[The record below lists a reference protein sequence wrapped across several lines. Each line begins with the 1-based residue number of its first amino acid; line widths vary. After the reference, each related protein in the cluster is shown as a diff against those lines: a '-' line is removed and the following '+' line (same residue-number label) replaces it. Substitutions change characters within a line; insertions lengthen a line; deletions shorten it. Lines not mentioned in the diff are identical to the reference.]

1 MAIFTTSER
10 KRKEET
16 IEVLR
21 KEIKRQKACND
32 LVSHQ
37 LEKLQNDYK
46 YCKSVVISYRNTLA
60 VAEDFMEKNRGK
72 TGKLAAACLSQTQGV
87 YPSAPNKSS
96 T

>member
-60 VAEDFMEKNRGK
+60 VAEDFMEKNKLLKEWIVKRNNEAVLREGK
-72 TGKLAAACLSQTQGV
+72 
-87 YPSAPNKSS
+87 
-96 T
+96 

>member
-60 VAEDFMEKNRGK
+60 VAEDFMEKNKLLKEWIVKRNNEAVEREGK
-72 TGKLAAACLSQTQGV
+72 
-87 YPSAPNKSS
+87 
-96 T
+96 